1 MEQGMIFDIAH
12 SSFVDGPGIRTTVF
26 FKGCNL
32 KCAWCHNP
40 ESQSSRPEMLYYQN
54 KCTGCGECR
63 NVCPH
68 HLESCELCGLCTRYC
83 PTGARKVCGEFSDT
97 DAVMKEILSD
107 ELFYGMSG
115 GGVTFSGGECMLQ
128 IGFLKTLLQ
137 KCREAKI
144 HTAVDTAGN
153 VPWKSFEEI
162 LPYTDLFLYDMKCY
176 SEDLHKKGTGV
187 SNRLILEN
195 LQKLSEVFTGEII
208 IRIPIIPDFNLD
220 FTELQKMADHLHN
233 LRLNRIEP
241 LPYHRLGEN
250 KYAAIGK
257 EGTIYRVPSK
267 EEMEKVNKIFEL

>member
-1 MEQGMIFDIAH
+1 
-12 SSFVDGPGIRTTVF
+12 
-26 FKGCNL
+26 
-32 KCAWCHNP
+32 
-40 ESQSSRPEMLYYQN
+40 
-54 KCTGCGECR
+54 
-63 NVCPH
+63 
-68 HLESCELCGLCTRYC
+68 
-83 PTGARKVCGEFSDT
+83 
-97 DAVMKEILSD
+97 
-107 ELFYGMSG
+107 LFYGMSG